1 MQNEQLCVVEIVI
14 VVHVTAD
21 ARFLLCRDCGNR
33 SDNLL
38 SLRPRLFYQN
48 FNHDVMCH
56 YIPLTFNLPLKI
68 GVFTTP
74 MMFNTHVSGKIIIR
88 EVFFLFMN
96 VCHLYFPIIHRVINL
111 T

>member
-1 MQNEQLCVVEIVI
+1 MQNERLCVVEIVI

-48 FNHDVMCH
+48 FNYDVMCH

-68 GVFTTP
+68 GMFNTP

-88 EVFFLFMN
+88 EVFLFMN
-96 VCHLYFPIIHRVINL
+96 VCHLYFPIIHRVIHL

>member
-38 SLRPRLFYQN
+38 SFRPRLFYQN
-48 FNHDVMCH
+48 FNRDVMCH
-56 YIPLTFNLPLKI
+56 YMPLTFNLPLKI
-68 GVFTTP
+68 TVFTTP
-74 MMFNTHVSGKIIIR
+74 MMFTTDVSGKIIIR
-88 EVFFLFMN
+88 VVFLFFL
-96 VCHLYFPIIHRVINL
+96 
-111 T
+111 